1 MLCAA
6 ELLQVKERA
15 EKAYQEEQA
24 RLDMECAIQL
34 IKKAEKTIEF
44 CKEVVGKDLQE
55 KAEARKELKVE
66 YWIKIYTDRLNNE
79 LFRLIKPDGY
89 VYADGMASMDSAG
102 DYYSLTALQDYLEGH
117 CYKVKIE
124 PIEYKTYGLG
134 TRHGKKII
142 ITI

>member
-6 ELLQVKERA
+6 ELLQVKEKA

-44 CKEVVGKDLQE
+44 CKEVIGKDLQE
-55 KAEARKELKVE
+55 KAETRKELKVE
-66 YWIKIYTDRLNNE
+66 YWIKIYADRLNNE
-79 LFRLIKPDGY
+79 LFRLIKPDGH

-102 DYYSLTALQDYLEGH
+102 DYYSLTALQSYLEGH

-134 TRHGKKII
+134 TRHGNKII

>member
-24 RLDMECAIQL
+24 RLDMECAVQL
-34 IKKAEKTIEF
+34 IKKVEKTIEF

-55 KAEARKELKVE
+55 KAEARKELKAE

-79 LFRLIKPDGY
+79 LFRLIKPDGS
-89 VYADGMASMDSAG
+89 VYADGVASMDVTG

-124 PIEYKTYGLG
+124 PIEYKTYNLG
-134 TRHGKKII
+134 VRRGNKII
-142 ITI
+142 ITV